1 MTTRTSK
8 KLAYGDYCFREPHLG
23 KSPAEIRRDLAE
35 RARAHIRSSMAKAP
49 RFLPADWPWI
59 RAGA

>member
-1 MTTRTSK
+1 MTTRTSQ

-35 RARAHIRSSMAKAP
+35 RARAHIRASMAKAP
-49 RFLPADWPWI
+49 RFLPANWPWV
-59 RAGA
+59 RAQA